1 MSFPRPEVDIRS
13 PPADFGDLVD
23 WLERWSYGLVLLE
36 EYSLAELRA
45 ALSSVAD
52 AVRAHRRTSDRRIRR
67 LRRTDEESARGASL
81 LLSDHEW
88 FETSLEQFWWFFRVV
103 EQENH
108 GGHRQALGQYG
119 RILGEALRR
128 HLTEERALEQR
139 VALLDTPRPPGSVK
153 QR

>member
-13 PPADFGDLVD
+13 PPADFEERVD

-36 EYSLAELRA
+36 EYPMADLRSALA
-45 ALSSVAD
+45 SVES
-52 AVRAHRRTSDRRIRR
+52 AVRSHRTTCDRRIRR
-67 LRRTDEESARGASL
+67 IPRGDEESDRGASL

-103 EQENH
+103 EKEDH

-119 RILGEALRR
+119 RVLGEALRR
-128 HLTEERALEQR
+128 HLAEERALQQR
-139 VALLDTPRPPGSVK
+139 VTLRDLSRSPGAVK
-153 QR
+153 KR